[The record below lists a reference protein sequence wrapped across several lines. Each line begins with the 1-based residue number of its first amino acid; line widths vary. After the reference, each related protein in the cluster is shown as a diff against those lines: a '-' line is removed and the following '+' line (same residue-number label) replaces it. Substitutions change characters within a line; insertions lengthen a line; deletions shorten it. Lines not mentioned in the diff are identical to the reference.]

1 MIEWRGSLISIRK
14 VLTVILVIVIL
25 LVILINNKINNRMK
39 ISSKN
44 IIIVWLQIITK
55 IMINILIIFKVIET
69 ITIKNNHNN
78 RNSNG
83 NKYK

>member
-14 VLTVILVIVIL
+14 VLTVIL

-44 IIIVWLQIITK
+44 IIIVWL
-55 IMINILIIFKVIET
+55 
-69 ITIKNNHNN
+69 
-78 RNSNG
+78 
-83 NKYK
+83 